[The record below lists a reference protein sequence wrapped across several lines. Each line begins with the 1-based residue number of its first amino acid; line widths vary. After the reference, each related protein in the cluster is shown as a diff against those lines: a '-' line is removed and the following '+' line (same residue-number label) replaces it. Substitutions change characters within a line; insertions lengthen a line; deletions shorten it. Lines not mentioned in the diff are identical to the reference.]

1 MIDSSMQHPTFKRRR
16 KTRSMYIILILLGA
30 CFSGSL
36 ASSNSNERNKG
47 QQRHAQNQDNNN
59 ANNKAEQ
66 MLFSFFD
73 KLHSLEETYGS
84 NLVTVQNAADLYPI
98 LSQTSAAATAAS
110 SGDCPN
116 YHHYSSSSDNHFKM
130 QPGKKGSCYTPI
142 ITIHDRITNSMSMG
156 SSSQQQ
162 QQQQEQYYYNYLPE
176 VLLISGLDTPSQMDI
191 LGPSSIYETLKLLLD
206 CALCEALSPWV
217 SSSSSFLNDTS
228 SSTSNAQEGDAIGDT
243 IDAISNSH
251 EFSANTNAIQCRNDL
266 QSQGI
271 DDKTR
276 KWLARLVATRK
287 IIAVPIVDVAGFYK
301 RLEMEEAVDSSS
313 NSQTTSSN
321 NVVDHA
327 DDSAEFSW
335 SRCDFPY
342 PTHWETSSS
351 SSTTSCMH
359 SFPSQIM
366 NEVFRSNA
374 IQLGL
379 AFHGRNDDFLL
390 PTGWIGV
397 PTWRSE
403 MSSSTM
409 AAATTSP
416 EVISIDE
423 DAMTEIGWAYSM
435 FGALSYS
442 VQSIPP
448 KFKLQGNVDEERV
461 SNECH
466 GATLE
471 HWAFSAG
478 MTISDEADSG
488 GGSIWLEQC
497 NSDYP
502 PERTT
507 HYDTLSLRGFVAS
520 VVAPPLDN
528 EYPSCLPGFEVDDE
542 ILCLPD
548 SNDQHFFFDSS
559 RVGSNL
565 RMSLLATEL
574 VEPWTSIR
582 SIAGVELRDDD
593 VIPLS
598 QRLPERCPEARSMT
612 LPESILMKDVNI
624 TWTVG
629 GAFTVTET
637 AIMHGKWNVLDKKIF
652 DCITQPTKQEL
663 DAFFTI
669 LRDFEVM
676 EGETAQEMDDD
687 VSFTPV
693 QSGVTRW
700 HPSHL
705 NTAARVPTERA
716 ETKFSVSLDLSDY
729 KAGDVVALYALARTD
744 QREPMENP
752 PQSSFVNAR
761 TNPDWSHS
769 YTGTEGPLTMKGRLD
784 WFSVPVTITIGEQPG
799 FFESKQPIETSVR
812 ISDVGLIVN
821 NSVAIGDIIYP
832 LMAAIVAVAVVF
844 FCAFCRE
851 ESDGTDVFSVLKE
864 HREIKR
870 QKISMD
876 DFFREESEDET
887 VQLELT

>member
-1 MIDSSMQHPTFKRRR
+1 MMIASIVFRGCCSMQHTSFKRRR
-16 KTRSMYIILILLGA
+16 KTRSMHLFIVIVLLIIMGT
-30 CFSGSL
+30 CFSVSS
-36 ASSNSNERNKG
+36 ASNNERNKG
-47 QQRHAQNQDNNN
+47 QQQRRHTQNQDNNIN
-59 ANNKAEQ
+59 YNNKAEH

-73 KLHSLEETYGS
+73 KLHSLEEKYGS
-84 NLVTVQNAADLYPI
+84 NLVTVQNAAEVYPI
-98 LSQTSAAATAAS
+98 LSQIFAAT

-116 YHHYSSSSDNHFKM
+116 YQHYSSSSDNHFKM

-142 ITIHDRITNSMSMG
+142 ITIHDRITNSMPMG
-156 SSSQQQ
+156 SS

-176 VLLISGLDTPSQMDI
+176 VLLISGIDTPSQMDI

-206 CALCEALSPWV
+206 CAVCEALSPWV
-217 SSSSSFLNDTS
+217 SSTNAATS
-228 SSTSNAQEGDAIGDT
+228 IKQEGDATVNT
-243 IDAISNSH
+243 IDTASNSY

-266 QSQGI
+266 QTQGI

-287 IIAVPIVDVAGFYK
+287 IIALPIVDVAGFYK
-301 RLEMEEAVDSSS
+301 RLEMEEAVDSST
-313 NSQTTSSN
+313 NSQTTTSSN
-321 NVVDHA
+321 NNNDHA
-327 DDSAEFSW
+327 DDAAEFSW

-351 SSTTSCMH
+351 STSCMH
-359 SFPSQIM
+359 SYPSQIM

-379 AFHGRNDDFLL
+379 AFHGRVDDFLL

-403 MSSSTM
+403 MSSSSTM
-409 AAATTSP
+409 AVTTLP

-448 KFKLQGNVDEERV
+448 KFNAQDNIDEEKV
-461 SNECH
+461 NNECH

-478 MTISDEADSG
+478 MTSSDEVDSG

-497 NSDYP
+497 TDSDYP
-502 PERTT
+502 PERTS
-507 HYDTLSLRGFVAS
+507 HYDTLSLRSFVAS

-542 ILCLPD
+542 MLCLPD

-565 RMSLLATEL
+565 RMSLLATEM

-652 DCITQPTKQEL
+652 DCVTQPTKQEL
-663 DAFFTI
+663 DSFFTI

-676 EGETAQEMDDD
+676 EGETVQQMDDD
-687 VSFTPV
+687 VSFTLV

-716 ETKFSVSLDLSDY
+716 ETTFSVSLDLSDY

-744 QREPMENP
+744 QRESMENP

-799 FFESKQPIETSVR
+799 FFESKQPVETSVR
-812 ISDVGLIVN
+812 ISDVGLITDD
-821 NSVAIGDIIYP
+821 SVTVGDIIYP
-832 LMAAIVAVAVVF
+832 LVAAIVAVAVVF

-876 DFFREESEDET
+876 EFFREESEDET